1 MNSAGINSVS
11 QMVRPFETKVSTPT
25 PTPYEAQKSFSSVLK
40 QSIENLNK
48 AQLQSDA
55 MTEKLARGENVD
67 LHQVMIASQK
77 ASITLQ
83 ATMEVRNKVVE
94 AYQEMMRMQV

>member
-1 MNSAGINSVS
+1 MNTLGINSAAP
-11 QMVRPFETKVSTPT
+11 MIRPFATDRQTPT
-25 PTPYEAQKSFSSVLK
+25 PTPYEAQKSFASVLK
-40 QSIENLNK
+40 QSIENLNQT
-48 AQLQSDA
+48 QLQSDK
-55 MTEKLARGENVD
+55 MTEKLALGQNVD

>member
-1 MNSAGINSVS
+1 MNTAGINSVT
-11 QMVRPFETKVSTPT
+11 QMVKPFETKGPTPT
-25 PTPYEAQKSFSSVLK
+25 STPYEAQKSFSSVLK
-40 QSIENLNK
+40 QTIENVNES
-48 AQLQSDA
+48 QLQSDVL
-55 MTEKLARGENVD
+55 TEKLARGENID

-83 ATMEVRNKVVE
+83 GTLEVRNKVIE

>member
-1 MNSAGINSVS
+1 MNTIGINPATS
-11 QMVRPFETKVSTPT
+11 MVRPFETVKQTPT
-25 PTPYEAQKSFSSVLK
+25 PTPYEAQKSFASVLK
-40 QSIENLNK
+40 QSIENLNQT
-48 AQLQSDA
+48 QLQSDM
-55 MTEKLARGENVD
+55 MTEKLALGENVD

>member
-1 MNSAGINSVS
+1 
-11 QMVRPFETKVSTPT
+11 MVRPFETKVSTPT
-25 PTPYEAQKSFSSVLK
+25 STPYEAQKSFSSVLK

-48 AQLQSDA
+48 TQLQSDA